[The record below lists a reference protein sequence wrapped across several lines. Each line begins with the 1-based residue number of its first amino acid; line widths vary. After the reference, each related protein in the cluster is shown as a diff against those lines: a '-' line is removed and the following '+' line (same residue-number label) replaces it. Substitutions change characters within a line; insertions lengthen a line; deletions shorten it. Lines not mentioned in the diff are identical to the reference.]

1 MLRLQRSRDRD
12 GPGRTGSVLDRL
24 DGPAQ
29 TGTDR
34 YGPAANRA
42 GGGSSASLPHP
53 RRAAPFT
60 ASLADVAVQSEV
72 RRRNAPPNE
81 SGRASGG
88 IGTAGS
94 RHPERP
100 ETLRRTKN
108 TLFPAILIRLN
119 AESRKRARGT
129 GPERPQRELR
139 RRNTSTPAPHPA
151 PCPDGRSIG
160 PTAAQIANCTAGFFG
175 KLYYLC
181 GAYTIILKQMRFF
194 RFLLLSVACFAALAF
209 TSCATQR
216 AAKKTWYLQD
226 ATPYTPEQTAL
237 KGQIRIQ
244 PLDRLTVVVNSKDP
258 ELAAPFNTASGY
270 NALSTTGTSSS
281 SDASSLQVRTVD
293 EHGMFDMPIIG
304 KIDCRGMTRS
314 ELAKAIADRIV
325 EGGYLNDPTVNVEFA
340 DMKFSVIGEV
350 AHPGEYEIK
359 NDRVSIFDALAMAGD
374 LTVYGMRDEV
384 AVIRET
390 NGVRTIEYLDLRSKD
405 IFDSPA
411 FYLQQNDVV
420 YVKPNK
426 KKARSGQISQDRSFY
441 ISLVSTAISIAT
453 LVVTLSR
460 K

>member
-1 MLRLQRSRDRD
+1 MPPHTLRNRQPSRVKSASSRS
-12 GPGRTGSVLDRL
+12 TGS
-24 DGPAQ
+24 P
-29 TGTDR
+29 
-34 YGPAANRA
+34 
-42 GGGSSASLPHP
+42 SWS
-53 RRAAPFT
+53 T
-60 ASLADVAVQSEV
+60 A
-72 RRRNAPPNE
+72 RTPNWPP
-81 SGRASGG
+81 
-88 IGTAGS
+88 
-94 RHPERP
+94 
-100 ETLRRTKN
+100 
-108 TLFPAILIRLN
+108 
-119 AESRKRARGT
+119 
-129 GPERPQRELR
+129 
-139 RRNTSTPAPHPA
+139 
-151 PCPDGRSIG
+151 
-160 PTAAQIANCTAGFFG
+160 
-175 KLYYLC
+175 
-181 GAYTIILKQMRFF
+181 
-194 RFLLLSVACFAALAF
+194 
-209 TSCATQR
+209 
-216 AAKKTWYLQD
+216 
-226 ATPYTPEQTAL
+226 
-237 KGQIRIQ
+237 
-244 PLDRLTVVVNSKDP
+244 
-258 ELAAPFNTASGY
+258 PFNTASGY
-270 NALSTTGTSSS
+270 NALSTTGTSPS

>member
-1 MLRLQRSRDRD
+1 
-12 GPGRTGSVLDRL
+12 
-24 DGPAQ
+24 
-29 TGTDR
+29 
-34 YGPAANRA
+34 
-42 GGGSSASLPHP
+42 
-53 RRAAPFT
+53 
-60 ASLADVAVQSEV
+60 
-72 RRRNAPPNE
+72 
-81 SGRASGG
+81 
-88 IGTAGS
+88 
-94 RHPERP
+94 
-100 ETLRRTKN
+100 
-108 TLFPAILIRLN
+108 
-119 AESRKRARGT
+119 
-129 GPERPQRELR
+129 
-139 RRNTSTPAPHPA
+139 
-151 PCPDGRSIG
+151 
-160 PTAAQIANCTAGFFG
+160 
-175 KLYYLC
+175 
-181 GAYTIILKQMRFF
+181 
-194 RFLLLSVACFAALAF
+194 
-209 TSCATQR
+209 
-216 AAKKTWYLQD
+216 
-226 ATPYTPEQTAL
+226 
-237 KGQIRIQ
+237 
-244 PLDRLTVVVNSKDP
+244 
-258 ELAAPFNTASGY
+258 
-270 NALSTTGTSSS
+270 
-281 SDASSLQVRTVD
+281 
-293 EHGMFDMPIIG
+293 
-304 KIDCRGMTRS
+304 MTRS